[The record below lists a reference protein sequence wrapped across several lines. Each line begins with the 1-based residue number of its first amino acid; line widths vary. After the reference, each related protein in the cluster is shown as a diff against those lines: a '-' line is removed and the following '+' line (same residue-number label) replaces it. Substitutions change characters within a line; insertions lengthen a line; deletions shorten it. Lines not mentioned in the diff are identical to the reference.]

1 MNGRIAAWLAA
12 RALPYYAPESGGSGG
27 GDGGGGSGG
36 GSGDGGG
43 NSGGG
48 GTGNS
53 ALGGGTGG
61 TGDNGNGG
69 GSGGAPKDL
78 PENWR
83 EIIAGDDI
91 ELLSE
96 LKRTKSAGDLG
107 KRFKDLRAKTSKASL
122 DDDPAPPKDK
132 ADDLNAWRERHG
144 IPLEATGYKVA
155 DEIKSKLS
163 DADKPIVDGF
173 LGYMHERN
181 ASQAE
186 IDRALGFYTGLEE
199 ASRADQAEADRQGAK
214 SIEETLRSQ
223 WGGDYRANWELA
235 KRTAKEFAPGVDW
248 FEARLPDG
256 RLLGSVPEVVDALLS
271 VGIDRYG
278 EGAYE
283 STAGGKAIEDEL
295 ASLKKKMDT
304 DIKAWRRDLP
314 AQNRY
319 RELQEIVAK
328 RKEKAAG

>member
-1 MNGRIAAWLAA
+1 MNGRISAWLAA
-12 RALPYYAPESGGSGG
+12 RALPYYAPDTGGSGG
-27 GDGGGGSGG
+27 GDGGGGAGG
-36 GSGDGGG
+36 GGGDGGG
-43 NSGGG
+43 NSGDG

-53 ALGGGTGG
+53 ALGGGAGDARNDGDGG
-61 TGDNGNGG
+61 D
-69 GSGGAPKDL
+69 SGGAAKGL
-78 PENWR
+78 PDNWR
-83 EIIAGDDI
+83 ELIAGDDA

-122 DDDPAPPKDK
+122 EDDPAPPKDK
-132 ADDLNAWRERHG
+132 ADDLKAWRERHG
-144 IPLEATGYKVA
+144 IPLEPTGYKVA
-155 DEIKSKLS
+155 DEIKGKLT

-199 ASRADQAEADRQGAK
+199 ATRADQAEADRQGAK

-235 KRTAKEFAPGVDW
+235 RRAAKEFAPGVDW

-256 RLLGSVPEVVDALLS
+256 RLLGSVLEVADAFLS
-271 VGIDRYG
+271 VGIDRFG

-283 STAGGKAIEDEL
+283 STSGGKAIEEEL
-295 ASLKKKMDT
+295 ATLKKKMST
-304 DIKAWRRDLP
+304 DIKAWRRDT
-314 AQNRY
+314 AGQKRY
-319 RELQEIVAK
+319 AELQEIIEK
-328 RKEKAAG
+328 RKARAAS